1 MNIDNLSMS
10 HIVQN
15 NPIVYA
21 EEAVRKKYLSC
32 LTKYINVSGIGK
44 RKYTRAQLT
53 AYKTIVNGYEE
64 KEKKMLYSV
73 INTDARRHLI
83 PLIRAID
90 PHAFINVVK
99 TEELAGRF
107 HDIPND

>member
-1 MNIDNLSMS
+1 MIKDT
-10 HIVQN
+10 
-15 NPIVYA
+15 
-21 EEAVRKKYLSC
+21 
-32 LTKYINVSGIGK
+32 TKHDATLFSGVGC
-44 RKYTRAQLT
+44 
-53 AYKTIVNGYEE
+53 YEE

-83 PLIRAID
+83 PLSRAID

>member
-1 MNIDNLSMS
+1 MSCGHKEEINL
-10 HIVQN
+10 
-15 NPIVYA
+15 
-21 EEAVRKKYLSC
+21 
-32 LTKYINVSGIGK
+32 IGK
-44 RKYTRAQLT
+44 
-53 AYKTIVNGYEE
+53 IEE
-64 KEKKMLYSV
+64 REKKMLYSV